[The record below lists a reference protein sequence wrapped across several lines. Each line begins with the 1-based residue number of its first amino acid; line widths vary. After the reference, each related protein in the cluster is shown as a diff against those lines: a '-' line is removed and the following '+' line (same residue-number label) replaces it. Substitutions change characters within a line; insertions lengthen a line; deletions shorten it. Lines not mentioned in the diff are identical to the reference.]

1 VSLETR
7 EIGLW
12 CHSHSNY
19 AATSKRMHI
28 VAPQPWT
35 RPSYTAIF
43 GHPPRSDGPRRAIRE
58 RRAVRIRADHAILV
72 GTRNMKSVMD
82 IAEPSSHR
90 CLFSSSNTG
99 R

>member
-7 EIGLW
+7 EIGFW

-19 AATSKRMHI
+19 AAASKRMHI
-28 VAPQPWT
+28 HCRSPALDKAELYCGFW
-35 RPSYTAIF
+35 
-43 GHPPRSDGPRRAIRE
+43 PPASDGPHRAIRE
-58 RRAVRIRADHAILV
+58 RRVVRIRADHAILV
-72 GTRNMKSVMD
+72 GTRNMKSVMA
-82 IAEPSSHR
+82 IAETSSHR